1 MLTVIAYDVD
11 TSTPA
16 GERRLRRVAK
26 CCVNY
31 GQRVQNS
38 VFECFADAA
47 TMVRVKRELFQIID
61 PELDS
66 LRFYNL
72 GNNYKTRIEHYGV
85 RSGYDPEGFL
95 TL

>member
-1 MLTVIAYDVD
+1 MLTLIAYDVD

-38 VFECFADAA
+38 VFECLADAA
-47 TMVRVKRELFQIID
+47 TMVQVKRELLQIID

-72 GNNYKTRIEHYGV
+72 GNSYKTKIEHYGAHPT
-85 RSGYDPEGFL
+85 YDPEGFL
-95 TL
+95 EL

>member
-1 MLTVIAYDVD
+1 MLTLIAYDVD

-26 CCVNY
+26 CCVNH

-38 VFECFADAA
+38 VFECLADAA
-47 TMVRVKRELFQIID
+47 TMVQVKRELLQIID

-72 GNNYKTRIEHYGV
+72 GNSYKTKIEHYGAHPT
-85 RSGYDPEGFL
+85 YDPEGFL
-95 TL
+95 EL